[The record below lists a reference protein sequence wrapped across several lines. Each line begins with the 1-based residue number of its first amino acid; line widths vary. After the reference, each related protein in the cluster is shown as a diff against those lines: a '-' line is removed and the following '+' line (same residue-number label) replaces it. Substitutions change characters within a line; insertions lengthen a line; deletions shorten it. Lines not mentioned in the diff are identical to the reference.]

1 MLMSSVDANI
11 MFAPPLLPP
20 LTEVN
25 LTGEGN
31 ATPALRSRSDA
42 NVTFAPHPYPPH
54 PNPVLDLLHAH
65 GDSTKRL
72 AAKQSRSVRYPD

>member
-11 MFAPPLLPP
+11 MFAPPLLTP

-31 ATPALRSRSDA
+31 AIPALRSRSDA
-42 NVTFAPHPYPPH
+42 NVTFAPHPYPLSLTRRGEKGLYKSH
-54 PNPVLDLLHAH
+54 HYKDI
-65 GDSTKRL
+65 
-72 AAKQSRSVRYPD
+72 